1 MRTFVDDD
9 FYSGLPELTQFSG
22 VADPE
27 SYRPL
32 PEGWVLAIADVVGST
47 QAIAEGRYK
56 DVNMAGASAISAV
69 LNALDKRDLPFVFG
83 GDGAMVALPGHLA
96 AQAQTALARMQHWV
110 REELHLDMRAALVPL
125 TDIRA
130 AGHEVSVARFLASA
144 DAYFAMFTG
153 GGASWAEHEM
163 KAGRYL
169 ISTADSTFPD
179 LTGLSC
185 RWDPIPTRRGQIVSI
200 IARPVSQETMEGFRG
215 LVMQLIALTAELER
229 ASHPVPAEGPAL
241 SHSAENIERE
251 VRAAAPAHKR
261 LMARLAI
268 RAQIWLVILLH
279 RLHCK
284 LGRFDARQY
293 TRDVA
298 ANSDFR
304 KFDDG
309 LKMTVDVDDAHL
321 ERIRSLLQEAEA
333 QSICEYGLHSQPS
346 ALMTCLVF
354 SPLSRNHVHFID
366 GADGGYALAAAQ
378 LASRTHP
385 PIAKPIG

>member
-1 MRTFVDDD
+1 MSDAVDDD

-32 PEGWVLAIADVVGST
+32 PAGWVLALADVVGST

-69 LNALDKRDLPFVFG
+69 LNALEKRDLPFVFG
-83 GDGAMVALPGHLA
+83 GDGAMVALPGHLSE
-96 AQAQTALARMQHWV
+96 QAKTALARMRHWV
-110 REELHLDMRAALVPL
+110 REELKLDMRVALVPL
-125 TDIRA
+125 SEIRG
-130 AGHEVSVARFLASA
+130 AGHEVSVARFSASPEA
-144 DAYFAMFTG
+144 RFAMFTG
-153 GGASWAEHEM
+153 GGASWAESEM
-163 KAGRYL
+163 KASRYL
-169 ISTADSTFPD
+169 VDLKDEAFPD

-185 RWDPIPTRRGQIVSI
+185 RWDPIPARRGQIVSI
-200 IARPVSQETMEGFRG
+200 IARPVSQDTMEAFRS
-215 LVMQLIALTAELER
+215 LVMQLIALTAELDR
-229 ASHPVPAEGPAL
+229 ASHPVPVDGPSL
-241 SHSAENIERE
+241 SHSNANVERE
-251 VRAAAPAHKR
+251 ARATAAPDKR
-261 LMARLAI
+261 FMARMAI

-279 RLHCK
+279 KLDRR

-309 LKMTVDVDDAHL
+309 LKMTVDVDDDHL

-333 QSICEYGLHSQPS
+333 QSICEFGLHSQPS

-366 GADGGYALAAAQ
+366 GANGGYALAAGQ
-378 LASRTHP
+378 LASRSHP
-385 PIAKPIG
+385 DTNQTA